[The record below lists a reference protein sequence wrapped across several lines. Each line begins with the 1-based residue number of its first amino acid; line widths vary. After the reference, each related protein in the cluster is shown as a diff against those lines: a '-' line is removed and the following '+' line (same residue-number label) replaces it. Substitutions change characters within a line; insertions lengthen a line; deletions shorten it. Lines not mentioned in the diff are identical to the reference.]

1 MNNKDKF
8 NKAKGKLKQW
18 FLLDLIIIM
27 TYIIGFYTIITYN
40 IIVGCGVVMIG
51 TVFQCMKYN
60 EMSKI
65 QK

>member
-8 NKAKGKLKQW
+8 NKVKGKLKQW

-27 TYIIGFYTIITYN
+27 TYIIGFYTIISYN

-51 TVFQCMKYN
+51 IGFQCMKYN
-60 EMSKI
+60 EMGKI